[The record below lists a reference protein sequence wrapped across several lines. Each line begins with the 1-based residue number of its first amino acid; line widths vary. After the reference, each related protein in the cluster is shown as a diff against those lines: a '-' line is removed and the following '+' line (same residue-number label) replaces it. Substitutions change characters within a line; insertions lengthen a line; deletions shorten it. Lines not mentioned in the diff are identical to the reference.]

1 MVVCGIACLLNALF
15 AAAAPYHTLP
25 MALLLAYAHVPA
37 ILGLR
42 FWRRF
47 LDDPSSSR
55 LVANLVE
62 WESTIVGE
70 AIETIKRGVLVAA
83 ISQAAASTLVVA
95 GWALPPARIRPLP
108 GGLGAVTPRDAVV
121 PLWVVRAHGAVNWAL
136 LSLVIL
142 SILGQFAFFALYSYF
157 HLIEVALTGE
167 RIVAHLESH
176 YDHLE
181 GDVED
186 GDGAE
191 SPVGG
196 VNAQRP
202 GADDA
207 FSNLLED
214 VANDCKATQ
223 ATLNSSCDAW
233 SSIKMHYF
241 FVCLAQI
248 LVVVQHIRLH
258 TIGELKDLSYP
269 YHYYAQDAVFLGVG
283 VAAVGVII
291 VAAASV
297 TNKCNEIKA
306 KVKAVAYDHDTKFRA
321 SILSN
326 VVNDHLSGVT
336 CWGEPVNQ
344 QKIVMIMWGF
354 TVVIFTIIVEILG
367 AKFNIHKNPAI
378 AL

>member
-1 MVVCGIACLLNALF
+1 MVDGTSSCSLGASRVRFDVVGSHDDAAGTTRNAEPLARSVSF
-15 AAAAPYHTLP
+15 SLP
-25 MALLLAYAHVPA
+25 KEQPGFDAVSLSEDGA
-37 ILGLR
+37 
-42 FWRRF
+42 
-47 LDDPSSSR
+47 SSSGTASGKVSLTR
-55 LVANLVE
+55 SVSFSLP
-62 WESTIVGE
+62 
-70 AIETIKRGVLVAA
+70 K
-83 ISQAAASTLVVA
+83 QA
-95 GWALPPARIRPLP
+95 
-108 GGLGAVTPRDAVV
+108 
-121 PLWVVRAHGAVNWAL
+121 VR
-136 LSLVIL
+136 
-142 SILGQFAFFALYSYF
+142 
-157 HLIEVALTGE
+157 
-167 RIVAHLESH
+167 RM
-176 YDHLE
+176 
-181 GDVED
+181 
-186 GDGAE
+186 
-191 SPVGG
+191 
-196 VNAQRP
+196 RP

-233 SSIKMHYF
+233 SSIKMHFF

-269 YHYYAQDAVFLGVG
+269 YHYYAQDALFLGVG

-297 TNKCNEIKA
+297 TDKCNEIKA

-354 TVVIFTIIVEILG
+354 TVVIFTIIVELLG
-367 AKFNIHKNPAI
+367 AKFNIHKNTPAI